1 MALQLVELFVR
12 VCVCRGLQSGTVWVN
27 TWNQFDAAVPF
38 GGYKL
43 SGIGREHGE
52 EVLNHYT
59 QVPPPLPAPKNK
71 DPLTSSGFS
80 FYLYCPP
87 PSLPLTCVL
96 QLVASTC
103 QASTIPSSS

>member
-1 MALQLVELFVR
+1 M
-12 VCVCRGLQSGTVWVN
+12 WVN

-59 QVPPPLPAPKNK
+59 QVK
-71 DPLTSSGFS
+71 
-80 FYLYCPP
+80 
-87 PSLPLTCVL
+87 LPLYFYN
-96 QLVASTC
+96 STLFFH
-103 QASTIPSSS
+103 QHSSPLSFPLGCISAP